1 MRRRSSIEDPQRQ
14 PSGFWISVLLWIPE
28 TTTLDSGVSHWILM
42 TSLGLIFASGFQAL
56 DFGRFDVL
64 WISTTSALDS
74 RRRRREKLEEM
85 RRSPFLALKWRR
97 VSSTLND
104 VVTSSYNSICV
115 YVEQSSR
122 SSVVRFPDFG
132 FWIRGFRI
140 VAGRSSRRWKP
151 AT

>member
-97 VSSTLND
+97 VSSTVND
-104 VVTSSYNSICV
+104 VVTSSLHYLCV
-115 YVEQSSR
+115 S
-122 SSVVRFPDFG
+122 
-132 FWIRGFRI
+132 
-140 VAGRSSRRWKP
+140 
-151 AT
+151 